1 MIYVT
6 KNNATIPKV
15 LINLKRL
22 MTNYTQILISTVD
35 SKASR
40 KHRLTSELE
49 LKDGRDYRF
58 CLESARNSSLGLK
71 VLLGQLIEAVPSL
84 PLNNFYSSFIKNS
97 TNL

>member
-6 KNNATIPKV
+6 KTMQQSLKY
-15 LINLKRL
+15 LINLKQL
-22 MTNYTQILISTVD
+22 MKNYTQILISTVD

-58 CLESARNSSLGLK
+58 CLESA
-71 VLLGQLIEAVPSL
+71 
-84 PLNNFYSSFIKNS
+84 
-97 TNL
+97 